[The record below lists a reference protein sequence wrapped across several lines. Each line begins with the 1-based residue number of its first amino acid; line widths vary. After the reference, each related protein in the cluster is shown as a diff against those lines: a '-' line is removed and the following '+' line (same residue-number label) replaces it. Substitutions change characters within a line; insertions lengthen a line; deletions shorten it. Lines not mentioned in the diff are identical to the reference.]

1 MVAIPSS
8 RRRAVAF
15 IALASAVALA
25 GCSGGSDAQGK
36 GKGDMG
42 PPTVGYVTV
51 AASDAAV
58 VTELSGRTAAFES
71 SDVRPQVNGIIRRR
85 FFTEG
90 GIVKQGQKLYE
101 IDPRPYRAA
110 LNQAQANL
118 ASAQANAEA
127 TRIQAQRY
135 KPLAA
140 IEAVSKQDYTN
151 SVAQARQAQASV
163 GQTRAA
169 LDSARVTLSFT
180 TVPAPISGRIG
191 RSFFTVG
198 ALVSASQ
205 TDPLA
210 QIQRLDPMFVDIQ
223 QSSAAILA
231 LRRNLAQG
239 GTVPATAK
247 VRLTLEDGSD
257 YGYTGTLEFSEAL
270 VDPQTGTVTL
280 RARFPNPEGL
290 LLPGMFVRAR
300 LAQSINRRA
309 ILVPQQAV
317 SRDAKGNATVIVVG
331 PGNKAVQ
338 KTVKAERAQGG
349 YWVVTEG
356 LVPGEK
362 VITQGLSKIQ
372 PGQPIKP
379 VAADTPERIQPPQAA
394 GKAG

>member
-15 IALASAVALA
+15 VAVASAVALA
-25 GCSGGSDAQGK
+25 GCGGGSDAKGK

-51 AASDAAV
+51 AATDAAV

-90 GIVKQGQKLYE
+90 GLVKQGQKLYE

-135 KPLAA
+135 KPLAD

-163 GQTRAA
+163 GQTKAA

-191 RSFFTVG
+191 RSLFTVG

-205 TDPLA
+205 TEPLA

-223 QSSAAILA
+223 QSSADILA
-231 LRRNLAQG
+231 LRRSLAQG

-257 YGYTGTLEFSEAL
+257 YGYTGTLEFSEAI

-290 LLPGMFVRAR
+290 LLPGMFVRAH

-317 SRDAKGNATVIVVG
+317 SRDPKGNATVIVVG
-331 PGNKAVQ
+331 PGNKAIQ
-338 KTVKAERAQGG
+338 KTVKADRAQGG

-362 VITQGLSKIQ
+362 VITQGLSKLQ
-372 PGQPIKP
+372 QGQPIKP